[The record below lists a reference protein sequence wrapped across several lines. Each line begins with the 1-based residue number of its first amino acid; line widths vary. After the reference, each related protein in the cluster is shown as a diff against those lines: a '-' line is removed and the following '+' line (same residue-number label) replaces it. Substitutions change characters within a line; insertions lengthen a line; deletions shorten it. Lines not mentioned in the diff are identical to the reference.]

1 MQLNYELH
9 RKEEKNQKRCEIMEA
24 QQETEKGLV
33 ADAIAAAK
41 ELRAAN
47 AERLLLLEREERLH
61 AERVLSGSAHAGARS
76 TRTIATV

>member
-1 MQLNYELH
+1 
-9 RKEEKNQKRCEIMEA
+9 MEA

-61 AERVLSGSAHAGARS
+61 AEKVLSGTAHGGHQPPPVKEETPKEYKDRVM
-76 TRTIATV
+76 RGEY

>member
-1 MQLNYELH
+1 
-9 RKEEKNQKRCEIMEA
+9 MEA

-61 AERVLSGSAHAGARS
+61 AERVLSGSAHAGQAPPPVKEETPLEYKDRVM
-76 TRTIATV
+76 RGEY